1 MVSRRLGRK
10 GRRRKRRGRKRRG
23 RRRRR
28 VRRGVFGGGG
38 GGHCCGCVPGGRTK
52 WQKTAGGGQT
62 DQRSWRCEF
71 ARLLGEGRWRGPRQH
86 GEGERKGAG
95 ERSRG
100 PERLL
105 RSDGESIFPGRV
117 SISQVQSSISVPG
130 PFILRAPG
138 TLKHLGVENRCRER
152 SPIPRLYYCYYFTN
166 YYYYYGLIP
175 SSMWLWFVFWLARP
189 EYACYLQGFA

>member
-1 MVSRRLGRK
+1 MGGATVADVCRAGERN
-10 GRRRKRRGRKRRG
+10 GRRRQAVG
-23 RRRRR
+23 RR
-28 VRRGVFGGGG
+28 VKGVGDANLHDCWAKG
-38 GGHCCGCVPGGRTK
+38 
-52 WQKTAGGGQT
+52 
-62 DQRSWRCEF
+62 D
-71 ARLLGEGRWRGPRQH
+71 GEALVSM
-86 GEGERKGAG
+86 EREREKGAG

-105 RSDGESIFPGRV
+105 RSDGESIFPEWV